1 MLTPA
6 PITPVTGAYAADT
19 NAAAAVISGTAVAAV
34 QEQVAMEPDDDLLK
48 VEFNKSFLDGH
59 EQRTLL
65 SSSLLNSMA
74 PAVQEQLHA
83 IDTVGD
89 RAARLPYACSA

>member
-1 MLTPA
+1 
-6 PITPVTGAYAADT
+6 
-19 NAAAAVISGTAVAAV
+19 
-34 QEQVAMEPDDDLLK
+34 MELDDDLLK
-48 VEFNKSFLDGH
+48 IDLNTSFLEGH

-83 IDTVGD
+83 IDTVGR
-89 RAARLPYACSA
+89 RAATLSYEACFII